1 MKKLSISVLLLGA
14 VFVSAQ
20 ELEKEKQIE
29 DVIIVGNRNA
39 KRTKLETPVPVDVIN
54 IEKIQKSAPQTTVQ
68 DLLNY
73 VIPSFNA
80 VRQSASDGT
89 EHIDPMTLR
98 GMGPDQV
105 LVLVNGKRRHTTS
118 LVNYQNTVGNGSV
131 GTDLSTIPVIAI
143 DRIEVLRDGA
153 AAQYGSD
160 AIAGVINIILKK
172 DIGASASLNYGL
184 SGRNDGETYQ
194 GAVNYGTSLGKDK
207 SYINLSLQLSQRGKT
222 TRTQNHDLIIY
233 DQSNLNVVNNNGAIS
248 ANGIALP
255 NVSPI
260 ASGNYE
266 NYFAYGMDEYNPGVS
281 GGTGSQIS
289 RAYDDALIAQNGL
302 TRDDFNF
309 QIGDAQIK
317 QAQLFFNAEYPF
329 NDHFK
334 LYTFGGFSLKE
345 GEGFGFRR
353 LPSETSNIVSSIYPN
368 GFQANLKSQVY
379 DLSYAVGTKYN
390 VNDWLFDLSNTFGS
404 NTFNYNVNNTNN
416 ASLGAKSPT
425 SFYAGAHSFLQNTI
439 NLDVSKNLN
448 NFNVA
453 FGGEF
458 RFEQYQ
464 IKAGDEA
471 SYATYDIYGN
481 IATST
486 TPDSDVIGAGGSQSF
501 MGFSPDNALK
511 KSRHST
517 AVYADVSYDL
527 DKKLNIDA
535 AARFENYS
543 DFGNTLN
550 GKLAVRYEF
559 IKNYAI
565 RGAVGT
571 GFRAPSLQQQYFNN
585 SYADISTSGIGIVR
599 KGIFTTDSKAAEV
612 LGFDKLKQETSVNA
626 SLGFTLKPAKGLFIT
641 LDGYWIGVK
650 DRIVIT
656 SNITDKR
663 LSDPKL
669 VGENNVAESGRFFAN
684 AIDTETKGVDLVV
697 SYDWKLAGGNLN
709 INLAGNYTE
718 TKITDFHFPQNL
730 GTPQN
735 EFFGPDQI
743 NIIETLSPKA
753 KATLGLNYGIG
764 KFNFLVRNTYF
775 GKVIRDGYPFGGVQ
789 EFAPKIVTDVSVGYD
804 ITKNVNLTIGAN
816 NLLDVFPD
824 LQIYEN
830 SYYGV
835 FKYAPVQMG
844 TLGSYFFGRVNF
856 NF

>member
-1 MKKLSISVLLLGA
+1 MKKLSTAVLLLGVILVA
-14 VFVSAQ
+14 AQ
-20 ELEKEKQIE
+20 ESEEKGKQIE
-29 DVIIVGNRNA
+29 DIVIVGNRNV

-54 IEKIQKSAPQTTVQ
+54 IDKIQRSAPQMTAQ

-89 EHIDPMTLR
+89 EHIDPVTLR

-105 LVLVNGKRRHTTS
+105 LVLLNGKRRHSTS

-172 DIGASASLNYGL
+172 NAGASASLTYGL
-184 SGRNDGETYQ
+184 SGRNDGDTYQ
-194 GAVNYGTSLGKDK
+194 AGANYGTSLGKKDG
-207 SYINLSLQLSQRGKT
+207 YINLSLQLSHRGKT
-222 TRTQNHDLIIY
+222 TRTQNHDLDIFG
-233 DQSNLNVVNNNGAIS
+233 NN
-248 ANGIALP
+248 
-255 NVSPI
+255 
-260 ASGNYE
+260 
-266 NYFAYGMDEYNPGVS
+266 FAYAFADDPDAARG
-281 GGTGSQIS
+281 
-289 RAYDDALIAQNGL
+289 ADDAEIQKRGL

-309 QIGDAQIK
+309 QIGDAQIR
-317 QAQLFFNAEYPF
+317 QGQLFFNSEYPF
-329 NDHFK
+329 NDNFK
-334 LYTFGGFSLKE
+334 LYSFGGFSIKE
-345 GEGFGFRR
+345 GRGFGFRR
-353 LPSETSNIVSSIYPN
+353 LPSETSNVVSSIYPN
-368 GFQANLKSQVY
+368 GFQPTLASQIY
-379 DLSYAVGTKYN
+379 DVSYAVGAKYN
-390 VNDWLFDLSNTFGS
+390 ANDWLFDLSNTFGS

-425 SFYAGAHSFLQNTI
+425 RFYAGAHSFLQNTV
-439 NLDVSKNLN
+439 NLDVSKNISR
-448 NFNVA
+448 FNIA

-471 SYATYDIYGN
+471 SYSQYDINGN
-481 IATST
+481 IATEGAT
-486 TPDSDVIGAGGSQSF
+486 VLGAGGSQSF
-501 MGFSPDNALK
+501 IGFSPNNALK
-511 KSRHST
+511 KDRHST

-559 IKNYAI
+559 IKNYAV
-565 RGAVGT
+565 RAAVGT

-585 SYADISTSGIGIVR
+585 SYADISTSGEKIVT
-599 KGIFTTDSKAAEV
+599 KGIFSNDSKAAEI
-612 LGFDKLKQETSVNA
+612 LGFDKLKQETSVNGSA
-626 SLGFTLKPAKGLFIT
+626 GFTLNPVKGLLIT
-641 LDGYWIGVK
+641 VDGYIIKVK

-656 SNITDKR
+656 GNITDPR
-663 LSDPKL
+663 LSDPAV
-669 VGENNVAESGRFFAN
+669 VGQGNEVESGRFFAN
-684 AIDTETKGVDLVV
+684 AIDTETKGVDVV
-697 SYDWKLAGGNLN
+697 VTYDWILGNGKLN

-718 TKITDFHFPQNL
+718 TKITDFHFPENL

-743 NIIETLSPKA
+743 NIIETLSPKT
-753 KATLGLNYGIG
+753 KASLGLNYGIG

-789 EFAPKIVTDVSVGYD
+789 EFSPKVVTDISVGYN
-804 ITKNVNLTIGAN
+804 ITKSINFTIGAN
-816 NLLDVFPD
+816 NVFDVFPD
-824 LQIYEN
+824 RQIYEN

-844 TLGSYFFGRVNF
+844 TLGNYFFGRLNF

>member
-1 MKKLSISVLLLGA
+1 MRKLSIAALLLGTITVA
-14 VFVSAQ
+14 AQ
-20 ELEKEKQIE
+20 EQEEKGRQIE
-29 DVIIVGNRNA
+29 DIIIVGNRNA

-54 IEKIQKSAPQTTVQ
+54 IEKIQKASPQVTVQ

-73 VIPSFNA
+73 VIPSFNS

-89 EHIDPMTLR
+89 EHIDPVTLR

-172 DIGASASLNYGL
+172 NEGASASITYGL
-184 SGRNDGETYQ
+184 SGRNDGDTYQ
-194 GAVNYGTSLGKDK
+194 AGVNYGTSLGKK
-207 SYINLSLQLSQRGKT
+207 ESYINLTLQLSHRGKT
-222 TRTQNHDLIIY
+222 TRTQNHDLDIFG
-233 DQSNLNVVNNNGAIS
+233 DN
-248 ANGIALP
+248 
-255 NVSPI
+255 
-260 ASGNYE
+260 
-266 NYFAYGMDEYNPGVS
+266 FAYPFASDPDAARAADDEE
-281 GGTGSQIS
+281 IS
-289 RAYDDALIAQNGL
+289 KRGL

-309 QIGDAQIK
+309 QIGDAQIR
-317 QAQLFFNAEYPF
+317 QGQLFFNSEYPF
-329 NDHFK
+329 SENFK
-334 LYTFGGFSLKE
+334 LYSFGGFSIKE
-345 GEGFGFRR
+345 GKGFGFRR
-353 LPSETSNIVSSIYPN
+353 LPGEKFNVVSSIYPN
-368 GFQANLKSQVY
+368 GFQAVLGSQVY
-379 DLSYAVGTKYN
+379 DVSYAVGAKYN
-390 VNDWLFDLSNTFGS
+390 VNNWLIDLSNTFGS
-404 NTFNYNVNNTNN
+404 NTFNYNVSNTNN
-416 ASLGAKSPT
+416 ASMGAKSPT
-425 SFYAGAHSFLQNTI
+425 RFYAGAHSFLQNTV
-439 NLDVSKNLN
+439 NLDVSKNIN
-448 NFNVA
+448 RFNIA

-471 SYATYDIYGN
+471 SYTQYDINGN
-481 IATST
+481 VAAQGAT
-486 TPDSDVIGAGGSQSF
+486 VIGAGGSQSF
-501 MGFSPDNALK
+501 IGFSPLNALK
-511 KSRHST
+511 KDRHST

-550 GKLAVRYEF
+550 GKLAVRYELV
-559 IKNYAI
+559 KNYAI
-565 RGAVGT
+565 RAAIGT

-585 SYADISTSGIGIVR
+585 SYADISTSGAGIVT
-599 KGIFTTDSKAAEV
+599 KGIFRNDSEAARI

-626 SLGFTLKPAKGLFIT
+626 SAGFTLKPLNRLFIT
-641 LDGYWIGVK
+641 IDGYWIKVK

-656 SNITDKR
+656 SNITDPR
-663 LSDPKL
+663 LADYG
-669 VGENNVAESGRFFAN
+669 VESGRFFAN
-684 AIDTETKGVDLVV
+684 AVDTETKGVDVVV
-697 SYDWKLAGGNLN
+697 SYDWKLGKGSLN

-718 TKITDFHFPQNL
+718 TKITDFHFPENL

-743 NIIETLSPKA
+743 NIIESLSPKT
-753 KATLGLNYGIG
+753 KASLGLNYGIG

-789 EFAPKIVTDVSVGYD
+789 EFSPKIVTDISVGYD
-804 ITKNVNLTIGAN
+804 ITKNINFTVGAN

-824 LQIYEN
+824 RQIYEN

-844 TLGSYFFGRVNF
+844 TLGSYFFGRLNF

>member
-1 MKKLSISVLLLGA
+1 MRKLSIAALLLGTITVA
-14 VFVSAQ
+14 AQ
-20 ELEKEKQIE
+20 EQEEKGRQIE
-29 DVIIVGNRNA
+29 DIIIVGNRNA
-39 KRTKLETPVPVDVIN
+39 KRTKVETPVPVDVIN
-54 IEKIQKSAPQTTVQ
+54 IEKIQKASPQVTVQ

-73 VIPSFNA
+73 VIPSFNS

-89 EHIDPMTLR
+89 EHIDPVTLR

-172 DIGASASLNYGL
+172 NEGASASITYGL
-184 SGRNDGETYQ
+184 SGRNDGDTYQ
-194 GAVNYGTSLGKDK
+194 AGVNYGTSLGKK
-207 SYINLSLQLSQRGKT
+207 ESYINLSLQLSHRGKT
-222 TRTQNHDLIIY
+222 TRTQNHDLDIFG
-233 DQSNLNVVNNNGAIS
+233 DN
-248 ANGIALP
+248 
-255 NVSPI
+255 
-260 ASGNYE
+260 
-266 NYFAYGMDEYNPGVS
+266 FAYPFASDPDAAREADDEE
-281 GGTGSQIS
+281 I
-289 RAYDDALIAQNGL
+289 RKRGL

-309 QIGDAQIK
+309 QIGDAQIR
-317 QAQLFFNAEYPF
+317 QGQLFFNSEYPF
-329 NDHFK
+329 SENFK
-334 LYTFGGFSLKE
+334 LYSFGGFSIKE
-345 GEGFGFRR
+345 GKGFGFRR
-353 LPSETSNIVSSIYPN
+353 LPGEKFNVVSSIYPN
-368 GFQANLKSQVY
+368 GFQAVLGSQVY
-379 DLSYAVGTKYN
+379 DVSYAVGAKYN
-390 VNDWLFDLSNTFGS
+390 VNNWLIDLSNTFGS
-404 NTFNYNVNNTNN
+404 NTFNYNVSNTNN

-425 SFYAGAHSFLQNTI
+425 RFYAGAHSFLQNTV
-439 NLDVSKNLN
+439 NLDVSKNIN
-448 NFNVA
+448 RFNIA

-471 SYATYDIYGN
+471 SYTQYDINGN
-481 IATST
+481 VAAQGAT
-486 TPDSDVIGAGGSQSF
+486 VIGAGGSQSF
-501 MGFSPDNALK
+501 IGFSPLNALK
-511 KSRHST
+511 KDRHST

-550 GKLAVRYEF
+550 GKLAVRYELV
-559 IKNYAI
+559 KNYAI
-565 RGAVGT
+565 RAAIGT

-585 SYADISTSGIGIVR
+585 SYADISTSGAGIVT
-599 KGIFTTDSKAAEV
+599 KGIFRNDSEAARI

-626 SLGFTLKPAKGLFIT
+626 SAGFTLKPLNRLFIT
-641 LDGYWIGVK
+641 IDGYWIKVK
-650 DRIVIT
+650 GRIVIT
-656 SNITDKR
+656 SNITDPR
-663 LSDPKL
+663 LADYG
-669 VGENNVAESGRFFAN
+669 VESGRFFAN
-684 AIDTETKGVDLVV
+684 AVDTETKGVDIVV
-697 SYDWKLAGGNLN
+697 SYDWKLGKGSLN

-718 TKITDFHFPQNL
+718 TKITDFHFPENL

-743 NIIETLSPKA
+743 NIIESLSPKT
-753 KATLGLNYGIG
+753 KASLGLNYGIG

-789 EFAPKIVTDVSVGYD
+789 EFSPKIVTDISVGYD
-804 ITKNVNLTIGAN
+804 ITKNINFTVGAN
-816 NLLDVFPD
+816 NLLDIFPD
-824 LQIYEN
+824 RQIYEN

-844 TLGSYFFGRVNF
+844 TLGSYFFGRLNF

>member
-1 MKKLSISVLLLGA
+1 MLLGA
-14 VFVSAQ
+14 VWIAAQ
-20 ELEKEKQIE
+20 EKESEKQIE
-29 DVIIVGNRNA
+29 DVIIVGNRNT

-54 IEKIQKSAPQTTVQ
+54 IQKIQKSSPQTTVQ

-73 VIPSFNA
+73 VIPSFNS

-89 EHIDPMTLR
+89 EHIDPVSLR

-131 GTDLSTIPVIAI
+131 GTDLSTIPIIAI

-172 DIGASASLNYGL
+172 NIGASASATYGL
-184 SGRNDGETYQ
+184 TGRNDGETYQ
-194 GAVNYGTSLGKDK
+194 AGINYGTSLGKK
-207 SYINLSLQLSQRGKT
+207 ESYINLSLQLNYRGKT

-233 DQSNLNVVNNNGAIS
+233 DQSNLNVVNNNGAMT
-248 ANGIALP
+248 ANGISLP
-255 NVSPI
+255 NITPV
-260 ASGNYE
+260 ASGTYE
-266 NYFAYGMDEYNPGVS
+266 NSFAYSFAD
-281 GGTGSQIS
+281 TGAQLS

-302 TRDDFNF
+302 SRDDFNF

-317 QAQLFFNAEYPF
+317 QAQLFFNAEYPL
-329 NDHFK
+329 NDRLK
-334 LYTFGGFSLKE
+334 LYTFGGLSLKE
-345 GEGFGFRR
+345 GQGFGFRR
-353 LPSETSNIVSSIYPN
+353 LPSETSNVVSSLYPN
-368 GFQANLKSQVY
+368 GFQASLGSQVY
-379 DLSYAVGTKYN
+379 DFSYAVGTKYE
-390 VNDWLFDLSNTFGS
+390 VNSWLFDLSNTFGS
-404 NTFNYNVNNTNN
+404 NTFNYNVSHTNN
-416 ASLGAKSPT
+416 ASLGVNSPT
-425 SFYAGAHSFLQNTI
+425 NFNAGAHSFLQNTL
-439 NLDVSKNLN
+439 NLDVSKNLK
-448 NFNVA
+448 NFNIA

-458 RFEQYQ
+458 RFEEYQ
-464 IKAGDEA
+464 IKAGEEA
-471 SYATYDIYGN
+471 SYARYDVNGN
-481 IATST
+481 IATPGSI
-486 TPDSDVIGAGGSQSF
+486 VIGNGGSQSF

-511 KSRHST
+511 KDRHST

-535 AARFENYS
+535 AVRFENYS
-543 DFGNTLN
+543 DFGSTLN
-550 GKLAVRYEF
+550 GKLALRYEF
-559 IKNYAI
+559 VKNVAI

-585 SYADISTSGIGIVR
+585 SYADISTSGVGIVR

-612 LGFDKLKQETSVNA
+612 LGFDTLKKETSLN
-626 SLGFTLKPAKGLFIT
+626 SSIGFTLKPARGLFIT
-641 LDGYWIGVK
+641 IDGYWIGVK

-656 SNITDKR
+656 SNITDER
-663 LSDPKL
+663 LSDSAL

-684 AIDTETKGVDLVV
+684 AIDTETKGVDLVI
-697 SYDWKLAGGNLN
+697 SYDWKVGGGGLN
-709 INLAGNYTE
+709 VNLAGNYTE
-718 TKITDFHFPQNL
+718 TKITGFHFPQNL

-743 NIIETLSPKA
+743 NIIETLSPKT
-753 KATLGLNYGIG
+753 KASLGLNYTIH

-775 GKVIRDGYPFGGVQ
+775 GQVIRDGYPFGGVQ
-789 EFAPKIVTDVSVGYD
+789 EFSLKIVTDISIGYD
-804 ITKNVNLTIGAN
+804 LTKNINLTVGAN
-816 NLLDVFPD
+816 NVLDVFPD

>member
-222 TRTQNHDLIIY
+222 TRTQNHDLDIFG
-233 DQSNLNVVNNNGAIS
+233 DN
-248 ANGIALP
+248 
-255 NVSPI
+255 
-260 ASGNYE
+260 
-266 NYFAYGMDEYNPGVS
+266 FAYEFADDPDGARASDDEIIR
-281 GGTGSQIS
+281 Q
-289 RAYDDALIAQNGL
+289 RGL

-317 QAQLFFNAEYPF
+317 QGQLFFNAEYPF

-334 LYTFGGFSLKE
+334 LYTFGGFGLKE
-345 GEGFGFRR
+345 GVGFGFRR
-353 LPSETSNIVSSIYPN
+353 LPSEKDNIVSSIYPN

-390 VNDWLFDLSNTFGS
+390 LNDWFFDLSNTFGS
-404 NTFNYNVNNTNN
+404 NTFNYNVDNTNN

-458 RFEQYQ
+458 RFEEYQ

-471 SYATYDIYGN
+471 SYARYDINGN
-481 IATST
+481 IATPGST
-486 TPDSDVIGAGGSQSF
+486 VIGNGGSQSF

-550 GKLAVRYEF
+550 GKLAISYEF

-626 SLGFTLKPAKGLFIT
+626 SLGFTLKPASGLMIT

-656 SNITDKR
+656 SNITDER
-663 LSDPKL
+663 LSDPEL
-669 VGENNVAESGRFFAN
+669 VGENNIAESGRFFAN

-697 SYDWKLAGGNLN
+697 SYDWKLGGGNLN

>member
-1 MKKLSISVLLLGA
+1 MKKISTAVLLLGVIWVA
-14 VFVSAQ
+14 AQ
-20 ELEKEKQIE
+20 ESGNKEKEIE
-29 DVIIVGNRNA
+29 DIIIVGNRNV

-54 IEKIQKSAPQTTVQ
+54 IDKIQRSAPQMTAQ

-89 EHIDPMTLR
+89 EHIDPVTLR

-105 LVLVNGKRRHTTS
+105 LVLLNGKRRHTTS

-172 DIGASASLNYGL
+172 NAGASASLTYGV
-184 SGRNDGETYQ
+184 SGRNDGDTYQ
-194 GAVNYGTSLGKDK
+194 AGANYGASLGKKDG
-207 SYINLSLQLSQRGKT
+207 YINLSLQLSHRGKT
-222 TRTQNHDLIIY
+222 TRTQNHDLDIFG
-233 DQSNLNVVNNNGAIS
+233 DN
-248 ANGIALP
+248 
-255 NVSPI
+255 
-260 ASGNYE
+260 
-266 NYFAYGMDEYNPGVS
+266 FAYEFADNPE
-281 GGTGSQIS
+281 IA
-289 RAYDDALIAQNGL
+289 RAEDDAEIQKRGL

-309 QIGDAQIK
+309 QIGDAQIR
-317 QAQLFFNAEYPF
+317 QGQLFFNAEYPF

-334 LYTFGGFSLKE
+334 LYSFGGFSIKE
-345 GEGFGFRR
+345 GKGFGFRR
-353 LPSETSNIVSSIYPN
+353 LPSEKSNVVSSIYPN
-368 GFQANLKSQVY
+368 GFQATLASQIY
-379 DLSYAVGTKYN
+379 DISYAVGAKYN
-390 VNDWLFDLSNTFGS
+390 INDWLLDLSNTFGS

-439 NLDVSKNLN
+439 NLDVSRNIN
-448 NFNVA
+448 RFNIA

-471 SYATYDIYGN
+471 SYAQYDINGN
-481 IATST
+481 IATEGST
-486 TPDSDVIGAGGSQSF
+486 VLGAGGSQSF
-501 MGFSPDNALK
+501 IGFSPDNALK
-511 KSRHST
+511 KDRHST

-550 GKLAVRYEF
+550 GKLALRYEF
-559 IKNYAI
+559 VKNYAV
-565 RGAVGT
+565 RAAVGT

-585 SYADISTSGIGIVR
+585 SYADISTSGEKIVT
-599 KGIFTTDSKAAEV
+599 KGIFSNDSKAAAI

-626 SLGFTLKPAKGLFIT
+626 SAGFTLKPLNNLTIT
-641 LDGYWIGVK
+641 IDGYWIKVK

-656 SNITDKR
+656 GNITDSR
-663 LSDPKL
+663 LSDPAI
-669 VGENNVAESGRFFAN
+669 VGNGNEVESGRFFAN
-684 AIDTETKGVDLVV
+684 AIDTETKGVDVV
-697 SYDWKLAGGNLN
+697 VTYDWILGNGKLNM
-709 INLAGNYTE
+709 NLAGNYTE
-718 TKITDFHFPQNL
+718 TKITDFHFPENL
-730 GTPQN
+730 GTPQ
-735 EFFGPDQI
+735 EQFFGPDQI
-743 NIIETLSPKA
+743 NIIETLSPKT
-753 KATLGLNYGIG
+753 KASLGLNYGIG

-775 GKVIRDGYPFGGVQ
+775 GKVIRDGYPFGEVQ
-789 EFAPKIVTDVSVGYD
+789 EFTPKVVTDISVGYD
-804 ITKNVNLTIGAN
+804 ITKSINFTAGAN
-816 NLLDVFPD
+816 NIFDVFPD
-824 LQIYEN
+824 RQIYRN

-844 TLGSYFFGRVNF
+844 TLGNYFFGRLNF

>member
-1 MKKLSISVLLLGA
+1 MKKLSISILLLGA
-14 VFVSAQ
+14 VFASAQ
-20 ELEKEKQIE
+20 EKEKEQQIE

-39 KRTKLETPVPVDVIN
+39 KRTKVETPVPVDVIN
-54 IEKIQKSAPQTTVQ
+54 IEKIQKSSPQITVQ

-73 VIPSFNA
+73 VIPSFNS

-89 EHIDPMTLR
+89 EHIDPVTLR

-172 DIGASASLNYGL
+172 DIGGSASLNYGIT
-184 SGRNDGETYQ
+184 GRNDGETYQ
-194 GAVNYGTSLGKDK
+194 AGVNYGASLGKK
-207 SYINLSLQLSQRGKT
+207 ESYINLSLQLNQRGKT
-222 TRTQNHDLIIY
+222 TRTQNHNLDIFG
-233 DQSNLNVVNNNGAIS
+233 SN
-248 ANGIALP
+248 
-255 NVSPI
+255 
-260 ASGNYE
+260 
-266 NYFAYGMDEYNPGVS
+266 FAYDFAADPEAA
-281 GGTGSQIS
+281 
-289 RAYDDALIAQNGL
+289 RAADDAIIKEKGL

-317 QAQLFFNAEYPF
+317 QAQLFFNSEYPF
-329 NDHFK
+329 NDNLKF
-334 LYTFGGFSLKE
+334 YSFGGFSIKE

-353 LPSETSNIVSSIYPN
+353 LPSETSNVVAELYPN
-368 GFQANLKSQVY
+368 GFQPVLGSKVY
-379 DLSYAVGTKYN
+379 DLSYAIGLKYN
-390 VNDWLFDLSNTFGS
+390 KNDWFFDLSNTFG
-404 NTFNYNVNNTNN
+404 NNIFNYNVSNTNN
-416 ASLGAKSPT
+416 ASLGIKSPT

-439 NLDVSKNLN
+439 NLDVSKNIK

-458 RFEQYQ
+458 RFEQYE

-471 SYATYDIYGN
+471 SYARYDIYGN
-481 IATST
+481 LVTAST
-486 TPDSDVIGAGGSQSF
+486 PPGDIIGAGGSQSF
-501 MGFSPDNALK
+501 IGFSPKNALS
-511 KSRHST
+511 KSRNST

-527 DKKLNIDA
+527 DKKLNIDLA
-535 AARFENYS
+535 GRFENYS
-543 DFGNTLN
+543 DFGSTLN

-559 IKNYAI
+559 VKNYAI
-565 RGAVGT
+565 RAAVGT

-585 SYADISTSGIGIVR
+585 SYADISTTGDGIVT
-599 KGIFTTDSKAAEV
+599 KGIFTNYSKAAEV
-612 LGFDKLKQETSVNA
+612 LGFDKLKQETSVNG
-626 SLGFTLKPAKGLFIT
+626 SVGFTLKPARGLFIT

-656 SNITDKR
+656 SNITDSR
-663 LSDPKL
+663 LQDPNI
-669 VGENNVAESGRFFAN
+669 VGAGNEVESARFFTN
-684 AIDTETKGVDLVV
+684 AVDTETKGVDLVV
-697 SYDWKLAGGNLN
+697 SYDWKVGGGNLN

-718 TKITDFHFPQNL
+718 TKITDFHFPANL
-730 GTPQN
+730 QTPQN
-735 EFFGPDQI
+735 EFFGPDQV
-743 NIIETLSPKA
+743 NIIETLSPKT

-775 GKVIRDGYPFGGVQ
+775 GKVTRDGYPFGGVQ
-789 EFAPKIVTDVSVGYD
+789 EFTPKVVTDVSVGYNF
-804 ITKNVNLTIGAN
+804 TKNINLTVGAN
-816 NLLDVFPD
+816 NVFDVFPD

-830 SYYGV
+830 SYFGV

-844 TLGSYFFGRVNF
+844 TLGNYFFGRLNF
-856 NF
+856 TF

>member
-1 MKKLSISVLLLGA
+1 MKKLSTAVLLFGA
-14 VFVSAQ
+14 MLVAAQ
-20 ELEKEKQIE
+20 ENEEKGKEIE
-29 DVIIVGNRNA
+29 DIIIVGNRNV

-54 IEKIQKSAPQTTVQ
+54 IDKIQRSSPQMTAQ

-89 EHIDPMTLR
+89 EHIDPVTLR
-98 GMGPDQV
+98 GMGPDQI
-105 LVLVNGKRRHTTS
+105 LVLLNGKRRHSTS

-172 DIGASASLNYGL
+172 NTGASASLTYGL
-184 SGRNDGETYQ
+184 TGRNDGDTYQ
-194 GAVNYGTSLGKDK
+194 AGANYGTSLGKK
-207 SYINLSLQLSQRGKT
+207 EGYINLSLQLSHRGKT
-222 TRTQNHDLIIY
+222 TRTQNHDLDIFG
-233 DQSNLNVVNNNGAIS
+233 NN
-248 ANGIALP
+248 
-255 NVSPI
+255 
-260 ASGNYE
+260 
-266 NYFAYGMDEYNPGVS
+266 FAYAFADDPEAA
-281 GGTGSQIS
+281 
-289 RAYDDALIAQNGL
+289 RAADDAKIKERGL

-309 QIGDAQIK
+309 QIGDAQIR
-317 QAQLFFNAEYPF
+317 QGQLFFNAEYPF
-329 NDHFK
+329 NDQFK
-334 LYTFGGFSLKE
+334 IYSFGGFSIKE
-345 GEGFGFRR
+345 GKGFGFRR
-353 LPSETSNIVSSIYPN
+353 LPSETSNVVSSIYPN
-368 GFQANLKSQVY
+368 GFQANLGSQVY
-379 DLSYAVGTKYN
+379 DVSYAVGAKYN
-390 VNDWLFDLSNTFGS
+390 VNDWFFDLSNTFGS
-404 NTFNYNVNNTNN
+404 NTFNYNVSNTNN
-416 ASLGAKSPT
+416 ASLGANSPT
-425 SFYAGAHSFLQNTI
+425 RFYAGAHSFLQNTI
-439 NLDVSKNLN
+439 NLDVSKKINR
-448 NFNVA
+448 FNIG

-458 RFEQYQ
+458 RLEQYQ
-464 IKAGDEA
+464 IKPGDEA
-471 SYATYDIYGN
+471 SYTQYDINGN
-481 IATST
+481 VATEGST
-486 TPDSDVIGAGGSQSF
+486 VLGAGGSQSF
-501 MGFSPDNALK
+501 IGFSPDNAVK
-511 KSRHST
+511 KNRHST

-559 IKNYAI
+559 VKNYAI
-565 RGAVGT
+565 RAAVGT

-585 SYADISTSGIGIVR
+585 SYADISTSGSGIVT
-599 KGIFTTDSKAAEV
+599 KGIFRNDSEAARI

-626 SLGFTLKPAKGLFIT
+626 SAGFTLRPLNKLSISV
-641 LDGYWIGVK
+641 DGYWIKVK

-656 SNITDKR
+656 SNITDPR
-663 LSDPKL
+663 LDQF
-669 VGENNVAESGRFFAN
+669 NVESGRFFTN
-684 AIDTETKGVDLVV
+684 AIDTETKGVDVVV
-697 SYDWKLAGGNLN
+697 SYDLILGSGNLN

-718 TKITDFHFPQNL
+718 TKITDFHFPENL

-743 NIIETLSPKA
+743 NIIETLSPKT
-753 KATLGLNYGIG
+753 KASLGLNYGIG

-789 EFAPKIVTDVSVGYD
+789 EFSPKVVTDISVGYD
-804 ITKNVNLTIGAN
+804 ITKNINFTVGAN
-816 NLLDVFPD
+816 NVFDVFPD
-824 LQIYEN
+824 RQIYEN

-844 TLGSYFFGRVNF
+844 TLGNYFFGRLNF

>member
-1 MKKLSISVLLLGA
+1 MKKLSISILLLGA

-20 ELEKEKQIE
+20 EQEKEKQIE

-54 IEKIQKSAPQTTVQ
+54 IEKIQKSSPQTTVQ

-73 VIPSFNA
+73 VIPSFNT

-172 DIGASASLNYGL
+172 NIGGSASLNYGIT
-184 SGRNDGETYQ
+184 GRNDGETYQ
-194 GAVNYGTSLGKDK
+194 GGANYGTSLGKKD
-207 SYINLSLQLSQRGKT
+207 SYINLSLQLNQRGKT

-233 DQSNLNVVNNNGAIS
+233 DQSNLNVVNNNGTIS
-248 ANGIALP
+248 ANGIVLS

-260 ASGNYE
+260 ASGSYGNF
-266 NYFAYGMDEYNPGVS
+266 FAYPFADPAD
-281 GGTGSQIS
+281 GGTGAQIS

-317 QAQLFFNAEYPF
+317 QAQLFFNSEYPV
-329 NDHFK
+329 NDQFK
-334 LYTFGGFSLKE
+334 LYSFGGFSIKE
-345 GEGFGFRR
+345 GQGYGFRR
-353 LPSETSNIVSSIYPN
+353 LPSETSNNVYSIYPN
-368 GFQANLKSQVY
+368 GFQPTLGSKVY
-379 DLSYAVGTKYN
+379 DFSYALGAKYN
-390 VNDWLFDLSNTFGS
+390 KNDWFFDLSNTFGS
-404 NTFNYNVNNTNN
+404 NTFNYDVSNTVN

-425 SFYAGAHSFLQNTI
+425 SFKAGAHNFLQNTI
-439 NLDVSKNLN
+439 NLDVSKNIK
-448 NFNVA
+448 NFNIA

-458 RFEQYQ
+458 RFEQYE
-464 IKAGDEA
+464 IKAGEEA
-471 SYATYDIYGN
+471 SYARYDIYGN
-481 IATST
+481 IVTAST
-486 TPDSDVIGAGGSQSF
+486 PSADIAGAGGSQSF
-501 MGFSPDNALK
+501 IGFSPDNALR
-511 KSRHST
+511 KSRNST

-527 DKKLNIDA
+527 DKKLNVDLA
-535 AARFENYS
+535 GRFENYS
-543 DFGNTLN
+543 DFGSTLN

-559 IKNYAI
+559 VKNYAI
-565 RGAVGT
+565 RAAVGT

-585 SYADISTSGIGIVR
+585 SYADISTTGNSIVT
-599 KGIFTTDSKAAEV
+599 KGIFNNDSEAAKA
-612 LGFDKLKQETSVNA
+612 LGFDKLKQETSVNG
-626 SLGFTLKPAKGLFIT
+626 SVGFTLKPARGLFIT
-641 LDGYWIGVK
+641 LDGYLIKVK

-656 SNITDKR
+656 SNITDDR
-663 LSDPKL
+663 LA
-669 VGENNVAESGRFFAN
+669 VYGVESGRFFAN
-684 AIDTETKGVDLVV
+684 AVDTETKGVDLVV
-697 SYDWKLAGGNLN
+697 SYDWKVGGGNLN

-718 TKITDFHFPQNL
+718 TKITDFHFPANL
-730 GTPQN
+730 QTPQN

-743 NIIETLSPKA
+743 NIIESLSPKT

-764 KFNFLVRNTYF
+764 KFSFLVRNTYF

-789 EFAPKIVTDVSVGYD
+789 EFAPKVVTDVSVGYD
-804 ITKNVNLTIGAN
+804 FTKNINLTIGAN
-816 NLLDVFPD
+816 NVFDVFPD

-844 TLGSYFFGRVNF
+844 TLGNYFFGRLNF
-856 NF
+856 TF

>member
-1 MKKLSISVLLLGA
+1 MRKLSIAILFLGA
-14 VFVSAQ
+14 GLMSAQ
-20 ELEKEKQIE
+20 EQEKQIE
-29 DVIIVGNRNA
+29 DVIIVGNRNT

-73 VIPSFNA
+73 VVPSFNS
-80 VRQSASDGT
+80 VRQSAADGT
-89 EHIDPMTLR
+89 EHIDPVTLR

-172 DIGASASLNYGL
+172 DKGTSASLTYGL
-184 SGRNDGETYQ
+184 SGRNDGDTYQ
-194 GAVNYGTSLGKDK
+194 AGVNYGSSLGKKDGYV
-207 SYINLSLQLSQRGKT
+207 SLSLQLNYRGKT
-222 TRTQNHDLIIY
+222 TRTRNHDLDIFG
-233 DQSNLNVVNNNGAIS
+233 DN
-248 ANGIALP
+248 
-255 NVSPI
+255 
-260 ASGNYE
+260 
-266 NYFAYGMDEYNPGVS
+266 FAYAFADDPAAA
-281 GGTGSQIS
+281 
-289 RAYDDALIAQNGL
+289 RASDDAIIRQRGL

-317 QAQLFFNAEYPF
+317 QAQLFFNSEYPF

-334 LYTFGGFSLKE
+334 LYSFGGFSIKE
-345 GEGFGFRR
+345 GQGFGFRR
-353 LPSETSNIVSSIYPN
+353 LPSETFNVVSSLYPN
-368 GFQANLKSQVY
+368 GFQPILGSKVY
-379 DLSYAVGTKYN
+379 DFSYSVGTKYN
-390 VNDWLFDLSNTFGS
+390 ANNWLFDLSNTFGS
-404 NTFNYNVNNTNN
+404 NTFNYDVSNTNN
-416 ASLGAKSPT
+416 ASLGANSPT
-425 SFYAGAHSFLQNTI
+425 RFYAGAHSFLQNTI
-439 NLDVSKNLN
+439 NLDVSKSLDR
-448 NFNVA
+448 FNVA

-464 IKAGDEA
+464 ITTGEEA
-471 SYATYDIYGN
+471 SYAQYDTNGN
-481 IATST
+481 IAQSG
-486 TPDSDVIGAGGSQSF
+486 SAVIGAGGSQSF
-501 MGFSPDNALK
+501 IGFSPDNALR
-511 KSRHST
+511 KSRNSS

-550 GKLAVRYEF
+550 GKLAVRYEL

-585 SYADISTSGIGIVR
+585 SFVDIATSGSGIVR
-599 KGIFTTDSKAAEV
+599 KGIFNNDSRAAEI
-612 LGFDKLKQETSVNA
+612 LGFDRLKQETSVNG
-626 SLGFTLKPAKGLFIT
+626 SLGATLKPAKGLFIT
-641 LDGYWIGVK
+641 LDGYLIKVK
-650 DRIVIT
+650 NRIVIT
-656 SNITDKR
+656 SNITDPR
-663 LSDPKL
+663 LSDPSI
-669 VGENNVAESGRFFAN
+669 VGVGNEVESGRFFAN
-684 AIDTETKGVDLVV
+684 AIDTQTKGVDLVI
-697 SYDWKLAGGNLN
+697 SYDWRLGGGNLN
-709 INLAGNYTE
+709 VNFAGNYTE
-718 TKITDFHFPQNL
+718 TKITNFHFPENL

-743 NIIETLSPKA
+743 NIIETLSPRTKGA
-753 KATLGLNYGIG
+753 LGFNYTINR
-764 KFNFLVRNTYF
+764 FNFLLRNTYF
-775 GKVIRDGYPFGGVQ
+775 GQVIRDGYPFGSVQ
-789 EFAPKIVTDVSVGYD
+789 KFSPKVVTDASVGYN
-804 ITKNVNLTIGAN
+804 ITKNINITIGAN
-816 NLLDVFPD
+816 NLFDVFPD

-830 SYYGV
+830 SYFGV

-844 TLGSYFFGRVNF
+844 TLGSYFFGRLNF

>member
-1 MKKLSISVLLLGA
+1 MFADATVSILFILKFERNTREMKKLSISVLLLSVGLL
-14 VFVSAQ
+14 SAQ

-54 IEKIQKSAPQTTVQ
+54 IEKLQKSAPQTSVQ

-73 VIPSFNA
+73 VIPSFNT

-194 GAVNYGTSLGKDK
+194 GAVNYGTSLGKEK
-207 SYINLSLQLSQRGKT
+207 SYMNLSLQLSQRGKT
-222 TRTQNHDLIIY
+222 TRTQNH
-233 DQSNLNVVNNNGAIS
+233 NLDIFGDN
-248 ANGIALP
+248 
-255 NVSPI
+255 
-260 ASGNYE
+260 
-266 NYFAYGMDEYNPGVS
+266 FAYDFANDPDAARALDDEE
-281 GGTGSQIS
+281 IS
-289 RAYDDALIAQNGL
+289 KRGL

-334 LYTFGGFSLKE
+334 LYSFGGFSLKE

-390 VNDWLFDLSNTFGS
+390 LNDWFFDLSNTFGS

-471 SYATYDIYGN
+471 SYATYDINGN
-481 IATST
+481 IATPGST
-486 TPDSDVIGAGGSQSF
+486 VVGNGGSQSF

-527 DKKLNIDA
+527 AKKLNIDA

-550 GKLAVRYEF
+550 GKLAVRYEVL
-559 IKNYAI
+559 KNYAI

-585 SYADISTSGIGIVR
+585 SYADISTSGMKIVR

-663 LSDPKL
+663 LSDPEL

-730 GTPQN
+730 DTPQS

-753 KATLGLNYGIG
+753 KATLGLNYSIN

-789 EFAPKIVTDVSVGYD
+789 EFSPKIITDVSVGYD

>member
-39 KRTKLETPVPVDVIN
+39 KRTKLEPPVPVDVIN

-222 TRTQNHDLIIY
+222 TRTQNHDLDIFG
-233 DQSNLNVVNNNGAIS
+233 DN
-248 ANGIALP
+248 
-255 NVSPI
+255 
-260 ASGNYE
+260 
-266 NYFAYGMDEYNPGVS
+266 FAYEFADDPDGARASDDE
-281 GGTGSQIS
+281 II
-289 RAYDDALIAQNGL
+289 RKRGL

-345 GEGFGFRR
+345 GVGFGFRR
-353 LPSETSNIVSSIYPN
+353 LPSEKDNIVSSIYPN

-390 VNDWLFDLSNTFGS
+390 LNDWFFDLSNTFGS
-404 NTFNYNVNNTNN
+404 NTFNYNVDNTNN

-458 RFEQYQ
+458 RFEEYQ

-471 SYATYDIYGN
+471 SYARYDINGN
-481 IATST
+481 IATPGST
-486 TPDSDVIGAGGSQSF
+486 VIGNGGSQSF

-511 KSRHST
+511 KARHST

-550 GKLAVRYEF
+550 GKLAIRYEF

-626 SLGFTLKPAKGLFIT
+626 SLGFTLKPAPGLMIT

-656 SNITDKR
+656 SNITDER
-663 LSDPKL
+663 LSDPEL
-669 VGENNVAESGRFFAN
+669 VGENNIAESGRFFAN

-697 SYDWKLAGGNLN
+697 SYDWKLGGGNLN

-844 TLGSYFFGRVNF
+844 TLGSYFFGGVNF

>member
-1 MKKLSISVLLLGA
+1 MKKLSTA
-14 VFVSAQ
+14 VFLLSVIGVAAQ
-20 ELEKEKQIE
+20 ENEEKGKQIE
-29 DVIIVGNRNA
+29 DIIIVGNRNV

-54 IEKIQKSAPQTTVQ
+54 IDKIQRSSPQMTAQ

-89 EHIDPMTLR
+89 EHIDPVSLR
-98 GMGPDQV
+98 GMGPDQI
-105 LVLVNGKRRHTTS
+105 LVLLNGKRRHSTS

-131 GTDLSTIPVIAI
+131 GTDLGTIPIIAI

-172 DIGASASLNYGL
+172 NAGASASLTYGVT
-184 SGRNDGETYQ
+184 GRNDGDTYQ
-194 GAVNYGTSLGKDK
+194 AGANYGTSLGKKDG
-207 SYINLSLQLSQRGKT
+207 YINLSLQLSHRGKT
-222 TRTQNHDLIIY
+222 TRTQNHDLDIFG
-233 DQSNLNVVNNNGAIS
+233 DN
-248 ANGIALP
+248 
-255 NVSPI
+255 
-260 ASGNYE
+260 
-266 NYFAYGMDEYNPGVS
+266 FAYAFANDPEAA
-281 GGTGSQIS
+281 
-289 RAYDDALIAQNGL
+289 RAADDAKIKERGL

-309 QIGDAQIK
+309 QIGDAQIR
-317 QAQLFFNAEYPF
+317 QGQLFFNAEYPF

-334 LYTFGGFSLKE
+334 LYSFGGFSIKE
-345 GEGFGFRR
+345 GKGFGFRR
-353 LPSETSNIVSSIYPN
+353 LPSETSNVVSSIYPN
-368 GFQANLKSQVY
+368 GFQASLGSQVY
-379 DLSYAVGTKYN
+379 DVSYAVGAKYN

-404 NTFNYNVNNTNN
+404 NTFNYNVSNTNN

-425 SFYAGAHSFLQNTI
+425 RFYAGAHSFLQNTV
-439 NLDVSKNLN
+439 NLDVSKNIKR
-448 NFNVA
+448 FNIA

-471 SYATYDIYGN
+471 SYTQYDINGN
-481 IATST
+481 VAAEGST
-486 TPDSDVIGAGGSQSF
+486 VLGAGGSQSF
-501 MGFSPDNALK
+501 IGFSPNNALTK
-511 KSRHST
+511 DRHST

-559 IKNYAI
+559 VKNYAV
-565 RGAVGT
+565 RAAVGT

-585 SYADISTSGIGIVR
+585 SYADISTSGLKIVT
-599 KGIFTTDSKAAEV
+599 KGIFRNDSDAARI
-612 LGFDKLKQETSVNA
+612 LGFDKLKQETSVNGSA
-626 SLGFTLKPAKGLFIT
+626 GFTLKPVKGLFIT
-641 LDGYWIGVK
+641 VDGYIIKVK

-656 SNITDKR
+656 GNITDPR
-663 LSDPKL
+663 LSDPAI
-669 VGENNVAESGRFFAN
+669 VGKGNEVESGRFFAN
-684 AIDTETKGVDLVV
+684 AVDTETKGVDVVV
-697 SYDWKLAGGNLN
+697 SYDWLLGNGKLNM
-709 INLAGNYTE
+709 NLAGNYTE
-718 TKITDFHFPQNL
+718 TKITDFHFPENL

-743 NIIETLSPKA
+743 NIIETLSPKT
-753 KATLGLNYGIG
+753 KASLGLNYGIG

-789 EFAPKIVTDVSVGYD
+789 EFSPKVVTDISVGYD
-804 ITKNVNLTIGAN
+804 ITKSINFTVGAN
-816 NLLDVFPD
+816 NVFDVFPD
-824 LQIYEN
+824 RQIYEN

-844 TLGSYFFGRVNF
+844 TLGNYFFGRLNF

>member
-1 MKKLSISVLLLGA
+1 MKKLSISVLMLGA
-14 VFVSAQ
+14 VWVSAQ
-20 ELEKEKQIE
+20 EVEKEKQIE
-29 DVIIVGNRNA
+29 DVIIVGNRNN
-39 KRTKLETPVPVDVIN
+39 KRTKIDTPVPVDVIN
-54 IEKIQKSAPQTTVQ
+54 ISKIQKSAPQTTVQ

-80 VRQSASDGT
+80 VRQSSSDGT
-89 EHIDPMTLR
+89 EHIDPVSLR
-98 GMGPDQV
+98 GLGPDQV

-172 DIGASASLNYGL
+172 DIGASASATYGI

-194 GAVNYGTSLGKDK
+194 AGVTYGTSLGKQD
-207 SYINLSLQLSQRGKT
+207 SYINLSLQLNHRGKT
-222 TRTQNHDLIIY
+222 TRTQNHNLDIY
-233 DQSNLNVVNNNGAIS
+233 GDN
-248 ANGIALP
+248 
-255 NVSPI
+255 
-260 ASGNYE
+260 
-266 NYFAYGMDEYNPGVS
+266 FAYDFADDPL
-281 GGTGSQIS
+281 TA
-289 RAYDDALIAQNGL
+289 RALDDQKIRENGL

-309 QIGDAQIK
+309 QIGDAQIR

-329 NDHFK
+329 NENFK

-345 GEGFGFRR
+345 GDGYGFRR
-353 LPSETSNIVSSIYPN
+353 LPSETSNIVESIYPN
-368 GFQANLKSQVY
+368 GFQASLGSQIY

-390 VNDWLFDLSNTFGS
+390 ANNWLIDLSNTFGS

-416 ASLGAKSPT
+416 ASLGANSPT

-448 NFNVA
+448 QFNIA

-471 SYATYDIYGN
+471 SYTQYDINGN
-481 IATST
+481 IATAGST
-486 TPDSDVIGAGGSQSF
+486 VLGNGGSQSF
-501 MGFSPDNALK
+501 IGFSPANALK
-511 KSRHST
+511 KSRNSS
-517 AVYADVSYDL
+517 AIYADISYDL
-527 DKKLNIDA
+527 DKKFNVDLA
-535 AARFENYS
+535 GRFENYS
-543 DFGNTLN
+543 DFGSTVN
-550 GKLAVRYEF
+550 GKLALRYEF

-585 SYADISTSGIGIVR
+585 SYADISTSGSGIVT
-599 KGIFTTDSKAAEV
+599 KGIFTNDSAAAQA
-612 LGFDKLKQETSVNA
+612 LGFDKLKQETSVNG
-626 SLGFTLKPAKGLFIT
+626 SVGFTLKPANRLFIT
-641 LDGYWIGVK
+641 LDGYFIKVK

-656 SNITDKR
+656 SNITDPR
-663 LSDPKL
+663 LEEYG
-669 VGENNVAESGRFFAN
+669 VESGRFFAN

-697 SYDWKLAGGNLN
+697 TYDWKLGGGNLN

-730 GTPQN
+730 ATPQE

-743 NIIETLSPKA
+743 NIIETLSPKT
-753 KATLGLNYGIG
+753 KATLGLNYSIN
-764 KFNFLVRNTYF
+764 KFNFMVRNTYF

-789 EFAPKIVTDVSVGYD
+789 EFAPKLVTDISVGYD
-804 ITKNVNLTIGAN
+804 ITKNINLTIGAN
-816 NLLDVFPD
+816 NAFDVFPD

-844 TLGSYFFGRVNF
+844 TLGSYFFGRLNF

>member
-1 MKKLSISVLLLGA
+1 MKKLSIAALVLGTIW
-14 VFVSAQ
+14 VSAQ
-20 ELEKEKQIE
+20 EQEEKGKQIE
-29 DVIIVGNRNA
+29 DIIIVGNRNV

-54 IEKIQKSAPQTTVQ
+54 IEKIQKASPQITVQ

-73 VIPSFNA
+73 VIPSFNS

-89 EHIDPMTLR
+89 EHIDPVTLR

-172 DIGASASLNYGL
+172 DLGASANITYGL

-194 GAVNYGTSLGKDK
+194 AAANYGTALGKKD
-207 SYINLSLQLSQRGKT
+207 SYINLSLQLSHRGKT
-222 TRTQNHDLIIY
+222 TRTQNHDLDIFG
-233 DQSNLNVVNNNGAIS
+233 DN
-248 ANGIALP
+248 
-255 NVSPI
+255 
-260 ASGNYE
+260 
-266 NYFAYGMDEYNPGVS
+266 FAYEF
-281 GGTGSQIS
+281 
-289 RAYDDALIAQNGL
+289 ADDPAAARLADDKKIAERGL
-302 TRDDFNF
+302 TRDYFNF
-309 QIGDAQIK
+309 QIGDAQIR
-317 QAQLFFNAEYPF
+317 QGQLFFNSEYPF

-334 LYTFGGFSLKE
+334 LYSFGGFSIKE

-353 LPSETSNIVSSIYPN
+353 LPSETSNVVSSIYPN
-368 GFQANLKSQVY
+368 GFQAVLASRIY
-379 DLSYAVGTKYN
+379 DLSYAVGAKYN
-390 VNDWLFDLSNTFGS
+390 MNNWFFDLSNTFGK
-404 NTFNYNVNNTNN
+404 NTFDYNVNNTNN

-439 NLDVSKNLN
+439 NLDVSKNIN
-448 NFNVA
+448 RFNLA

-458 RFEQYQ
+458 RFEQYE
-464 IKAGDEA
+464 INAGEEG
-471 SYATYDIYGN
+471 SYAQYDINGN
-481 IATST
+481 IATGGS
-486 TPDSDVIGAGGSQSF
+486 SVLGAGGSQSF
-501 MGFSPDNALK
+501 IGFSPSNALK
-511 KSRHST
+511 KDRHST

-527 DKKLNIDA
+527 DKKLSIDA

-559 IKNYAI
+559 AKNYAVRAAI
-565 RGAVGT
+565 GT

-585 SYADISTSGIGIVR
+585 SYADISTTGSKIVT
-599 KGIFTTDSKAAEV
+599 KGIFRNDSQAAQD
-612 LGFDKLKQETSVNA
+612 LNFDKLKQETSVNA
-626 SLGFTLKPAKGLFIT
+626 SAGFTFKPLNKLFIT
-641 LDGYWIGVK
+641 IDGYWIKVK

-656 SNITDKR
+656 GNITDK
-663 LSDPKL
+663 KL
-669 VGENNVAESGRFFAN
+669 DQYNVESGRFFAN
-684 AIDTETKGVDLVV
+684 AIDTETKGVDVVV
-697 SYDWKLAGGNLN
+697 SYDWKLGGGNLN
-709 INLAGNYTE
+709 VNLAGNYTE
-718 TKITDFHFPQNL
+718 TKITGFHFPENID
-730 GTPQN
+730 TPRDQY
-735 EFFGPDQI
+735 FGPDQI
-743 NIIETLSPKA
+743 NIIETLSPKT
-753 KATLGLNYGIG
+753 KASLGLNYGIG

-789 EFAPKIVTDVSVGYD
+789 EFSPKVVTDVSVGYD
-804 ITKNVNLTIGAN
+804 ITKNVNFTVGAN
-816 NLLDVFPD
+816 NVFDVFPD
-824 LQIYEN
+824 LQIYQN

-844 TLGSYFFGRVNF
+844 TLGSYFFGRLNF